1 MKLKQMTRM
10 IIAVVLSM
18 SMLLTVLPTN
28 CSIVFA
34 ESGKSGETILA
45 TLSDEVSSIG
55 EAKAEAQSDS
65 IADVKVRAGDWRTA
79 IYKDHLVWN
88 RFHTEVQKDIFSRYM
103 SSKEIKLEYGIEFV
117 NASGKKTGKKG
128 RADIAIKEDGSTY
141 LWEVKPYSY
150 SVNPKKLLGE
160 EQLSKYIFS
169 GNCTNEMGYVKDGS
183 IDLSKT
189 TYFIGDAS
197 TISSSSCTFSISD
210 TVSYVV
216 TYTVQ
221 NNGLILYKFK
231 RYEKKK
237 EPEPE
242 PSPVTVSVPSKNK
255 TESYTDTQDY
265 GNNDQ
270 TDKPSGEG
278 LVAIDPYVYLTL
290 VATATTLQAA
300 NGAINRNPNTW
311 NSVSEAIIAAC
322 ESFKTTVAA
331 NLPKVL
337 KTAGASAAGI
347 TGAVMV
353 SKTNVYAQEL
363 QNAQDDF
370 MTAVEIYCGEDMAA
384 AVSDLPISLAMQFK
398 MGMKTH

>member
-1 MKLKQMTRM
+1 MTRR
-10 IIAVVLSM
+10 IIAVVLSI

-255 TESYTDTQDY
+255 TE
-265 GNNDQ
+265 
-270 TDKPSGEG
+270 
-278 LVAIDPYVYLTL
+278 
-290 VATATTLQAA
+290 
-300 NGAINRNPNTW
+300 
-311 NSVSEAIIAAC
+311 
-322 ESFKTTVAA
+322 
-331 NLPKVL
+331 
-337 KTAGASAAGI
+337 
-347 TGAVMV
+347 
-353 SKTNVYAQEL
+353 
-363 QNAQDDF
+363 
-370 MTAVEIYCGEDMAA
+370 
-384 AVSDLPISLAMQFK
+384 
-398 MGMKTH
+398 

>member
-1 MKLKQMTRM
+1 MKLKQMTRR
-10 IIAVVLSM
+10 IIAVVLSI

-34 ESGKSGETILA
+34 ESENSSKTILA
-45 TLSDEVSSIG
+45 SLSDEISSMG
-55 EAKAEAQSDS
+55 EASAEAFADS
-65 IADVKVRAGDWRTA
+65 TAEASVRAGDWRTA
-79 IYKDHLVWN
+79 IYKDHLAWN
-88 RFHTEVQKDIFSRYM
+88 RFHIEVQKDIFSRYM
-103 SSKEIKLEYGIEFV
+103 SSKEIYLEYSIKFV
-117 NASGKKTGKKG
+117 DDNGEKTGKTG
-128 RADIAIKEDGSTY
+128 RADIAITEDEGTY

-150 SVNPKKLLGE
+150 SVDPKKSSGE
-160 EQLSKYIFS
+160 AQLENYVFS
-169 GNCTNEMGYVKDGS
+169 ANCTNVKGYIKNGS
-183 IDLSKT
+183 IDISKAK
-189 TYFIGDAS
+189 YFLGDTS

-300 NGAINRNPNTW
+300 NVAINRNPNTW

-384 AVSDLPISLAMQFK
+384 QPLAMQFK
-398 MGMKTH
+398 MEMKTH